1 MSENLDNNLPS
12 EQQAETENLPQEG
25 LQELL
30 MQIPDEQL
38 IEVLAKK
45 VQQNPKVEAV
55 KISQA
60 IHREFSGPM
69 PPGELLAEYENVQK
83 GFANR
88 LLQFTEKEQEH
99 RHKIE
104 SKGLNAAI
112 STEMRGQ
119 KYALLICLVFVLC
132 SFQLIMSDHEIS
144 GAVLGSGTLAGLAAV
159 FITGRK
165 SQGE

>member
-1 MSENLDNNLPS
+1 MSENLDNDRPS
-12 EQQAETENLPQEG
+12 EQQTETENLPQEG

-38 IEVLAKK
+38 IAVLAKK
-45 VQQNPKVEAV
+45 VQQNPELEPVR
-55 KISQA
+55 ISQA

-69 PPGELLAEYENVQK
+69 PPGDLLADYEKVQE

-99 RHKIE
+99 RHRIE
-104 SKGLNAAI
+104 SKGLHAAVNA
-112 STEMRGQ
+112 EMRGQ

-132 SFQLIMSDHEIS
+132 SYQLIMSNHEIS
-144 GAVLGSGTLAGLAAV
+144 GSILGGGTLLGLATV

-165 SQGE
+165 SQDK